1 MSRSLISSS
10 MPGSCPS
17 IEDTSSLASSRRSSS
32 FSLERISLAPSR
44 SETILMY
51 LSPAAT
57 IGSSSLYSRL
67 SWMYFFM
74 SDITSAPS
82 AAARARE
89 SSSPISSVSERTLDP
104 ARQHPTARIRSKTT
118 YWANT
123 YSHPA
128 PNVPARPTSPFS
140 SSSTNPPPVFISM
153 I

>member
-74 SDITSAPS
+74 SDITSDP
-82 AAARARE
+82 E
-89 SSSPISSVSERTLDP
+89 SCSER
-104 ARQHPTARIRSKTT
+104 AS
-118 YWANT
+118 YFF
-123 YSHPA
+123 
-128 PNVPARPTSPFS
+128 FS
-140 SSSTNPPPVFISM
+140 SCNFSVKGYSLIY
-153 I
+153 